1 LKYNPYE
8 PYLRSFVKKRDD
20 LLEHMKSLYG
30 PLSNPA
36 NKVDQ
41 VDWDHWKNIFPE
53 PYHGVD
59 LMKKS
64 LSETLERAKVDEEK
78 RSKEVWKFDE
88 VFPVKIQDMAEEVD
102 TLQASFESLE
112 NTINKQLEDL
122 VDDQKNIHLMTYE
135 DILEK
140 YPEWNDMIEK
150 ELIQFKMKT
159 EEHLGIYD

>member
-1 LKYNPYE
+1 
-8 PYLRSFVKKRDD
+8 VKKRDD

-41 VDWDHWKNIFPE
+41 VDWDHWKNVFPE

-122 VDDQKNIHLMTYE
+122 VDDQKKHSF
-135 DILEK
+135 
-140 YPEWNDMIEK
+140 ND
-150 ELIQFKMKT
+150 L
-159 EEHLGIYD
+159 